1 LEGDA
6 YQIERRIVMPEG
18 VRNKVA
24 IIGMGCTR
32 FGELWDKNSESLI
45 VEAFG
50 EAIQDAGIEKKDID
64 AAWFSSCFAEN
75 NVGKSAIPLASALK
89 LPFLPVTRTEN
100 FCASGTEAIRAA
112 CYAVASGASDVALA
126 VGVEKLKDIG
136 YGGLPDFSQL
146 RGIYNRQ
153 IYPNMTAPGM
163 FAMMATKYFDRYG
176 LSPEEG
182 KRTIA
187 KISAKSH
194 YNGAHNP
201 KAHLQREVSVETI
214 MNAPMVAW
222 PLGLFDCCG
231 VTDGAAA
238 AIIVRADRA
247 KDFRP
252 DPIYV
257 KALQI
262 AVSPEEEFR
271 YHQWDGTHVET
282 TVRAATRAYKEAG
295 IKNPREELSLIEVHD
310 CFSITELVIYEDLL
324 ISPRGKAKE
333 DVDSGFY
340 NLDGKLPCNSD
351 GGLKSFGHPIGA
363 TGIRMVYEIY
373 KQFQGKCGIRQLK
386 NPRFGLSHNLGG
398 FPANCVIG
406 ITIWGKEL

>member
-1 LEGDA
+1 MSEG
-6 YQIERRIVMPEG
+6 I
-18 VRNKVA
+18 RNKVA
-24 IIGMGCTR
+24 IIGMGCTK
-32 FGELWDKNSESLI
+32 FGELWDKSSESLM
-45 VEAFG
+45 VEAFE
-50 EAIQDAGIEKKDID
+50 EALQDAGVEKKDID

-75 NVGKSAIPLASALK
+75 NVGKSAIPLAGALK

-112 CYAVASGASDVALA
+112 CYAVASGACDMALA

-153 IYPNMTAPGM
+153 IFPNMTAPGM

-187 KISAKSH
+187 KISSKSH
-194 YNGAHNP
+194 SNGARNP

-282 TVRAATRAYKEAG
+282 TVRAATRAYQEAG

-324 ISPRGKAKE
+324 ISPRGKARE

-340 NLDGKLPCNSD
+340 HLDGKLPCNSD

-363 TGIRMVYEIY
+363 SGIRMVYEIY

-406 ITIWGKEL
+406 VTIWGKEL

>member
-1 LEGDA
+1 LESDA

-18 VRNKVA
+18 IRNKVA
-24 IIGMGCTR
+24 IIGMGCTK
-32 FGELWDKNSESLI
+32 FGELWDKSSESLM

-50 EAIQDAGIEKKDID
+50 EALQDAGIEKKDID

-75 NVGKSAIPLASALK
+75 NVGKSAIPLAGALK

-176 LSPEEG
+176 LSPEDG

-194 YNGAHNP
+194 YNGARNP
-201 KAHLQREVSVETI
+201 RAHLQREVSVETI

-363 TGIRMVYEIY
+363 SGIRMVYEIY
-373 KQFQGKCGIRQLK
+373 KQFQGKCGVRQLK

>member
-1 LEGDA
+1 
-6 YQIERRIVMPEG
+6 MPEG
-18 VRNKVA
+18 IRNKVA
-24 IIGMGCTR
+24 IIGMGCTK
-32 FGELWDKNSESLI
+32 FGELWDKSSESLM
-45 VEAFG
+45 VEAFE
-50 EAIQDAGIEKKDID
+50 EALQDAGVEKKEID

-75 NVGKSAIPLASALK
+75 NVGKSAIPLAGALK

-112 CYAVASGASDVALA
+112 CYAVASGACDMALA

-153 IYPNMTAPGM
+153 IFPNMTAPGM

-194 YNGAHNP
+194 HNGAHNP

-282 TVRAATRAYKEAG
+282 TVRAATRAYQEAG

-324 ISPRGKAKE
+324 ICPRGKAKE

-340 NLDGKLPCNSD
+340 HLDGKIPCNSD

-363 TGIRMVYEIY
+363 SGIRMVYEIY
-373 KQFQGKCGIRQLK
+373 KQFQGKCGVRQLK